1 MQPIKIV
8 TISGMALA
16 LLGLV
21 NGVVMLTLPS
31 LWYEVTPGVPFT
43 GPLNVHFVRD
53 IGFAYIAASLALW
66 FGIGRKDALL
76 VFLAAVFHAGHAAT
90 HVIDHA
96 TGCGAQGV
104 AAIAGEVVGIYA
116 PAATSLILT
125 FVWMKRPEG
134 A

>member
-1 MQPIKIV
+1 MQPLKIV
-8 TISGMALA
+8 MISGMALA

-31 LWYEVTPGVPFT
+31 LWYAETPGVPFT

-96 TGCGAQGV
+96 TGCGAEGA

-116 PAATSLILT
+116 PAAVALFLSIVFLN
-125 FVWMKRPEG
+125 RPKE